1 MRKFLF
7 AIITCCLAATTTF
20 AQISPI
26 KIHLDEDKPQ
36 DEVTIVDHR
45 DYEQGHIFIK
55 INGEPDNYGRTPVQ
69 IELENTSGSYEFLL
83 FNHAWTK
90 KELRKNQK
98 VFFEKGIGD
107 NALPIENLVL
117 DPSKGYL
124 ISGDS
129 KYTFPDILIEEGK
142 TYECKIPIHLARPKP
157 NLFSKRKKVVKGIIP
172 YTLEISVENKDENY
186 DKLKR
191 ECDSLLFAFDGA
203 LKREE
208 FCTHAKHRPSF
219 DAQIEE
225 YTDANQELRKQI
237 EPLLYNNSI
246 PKESKKYKRYQALSE
261 SLDKMDNA
269 LVKYKGETHE
279 CVKCSRRPN
288 KPKPDSKPD
297 PKPNSNYGSNSSGNS
312 DGGGGYKCSYCS
324 LSLQE
329 IYNKLVRHYQNLYNG
344 DVQKTAIWKEVSALH
359 RCGTTHSN
367 SKRANGNSYKAS
379 INEFYNKIKNY

>member
-7 AIITCCLAATTTF
+7 AIITCCLAATTAF
-20 AQISPI
+20 AQVSVI
-26 KIHLDEDKPQ
+26 KIHLNEDKPQ
-36 DEVTIVDHR
+36 DEVTIFDIN
-45 DYEQGHIFIK
+45 DIDQGHIFIK
-55 INGEPDNYGRTPVQ
+55 INGEPDNQGRTPVQ
-69 IELENTSGSYEFLL
+69 IELENTSASFEFLL
-83 FNHAWTK
+83 FNHAWSK
-90 KELRKNQK
+90 KELRKKQK
-98 VFFEKGIGD
+98 VFFDKGIGD
-107 NALPIENLVL
+107 NALPVENLAL

-124 ISGDS
+124 IPRDS
-129 KYTFPDILIEEGK
+129 KYTFPDILVDEGK
-142 TYECKIPIHLARPKP
+142 TYVCMIPIHLAKPKP
-157 NLFSKRKKVVKGIIP
+157 NLFSKRKKIVRGIP
-172 YTLEISVENKDENY
+172 TYTIEISVENKDENY

-191 ECDSLLFAFDGA
+191 ECDSLHFAFDRA
-203 LKREE
+203 IKREE

-219 DAQIEE
+219 DDQTIE

-246 PKESKKYKRYQALSE
+246 PKESKKYKRYQALSD

-279 CVKCSRRPN
+279 CVKCSRRFN
-288 KPKPDSKPD
+288 KPKPDPKPD
-297 PKPNSNYGSNSSGNS
+297 SNYGSNSIGNS
-312 DGGGGYKCSYCS
+312 DGGGYKCSYCS

-329 IYNKLVRHYQNLYNG
+329 IYNRLDRLYQKLFIGQ
-344 DVQKTAIWKEVSALH
+344 VQKSAIIKEANALY